1 MKLLLEVRRMTN
13 ISFAEQAKQRSLDFF
28 QAYGVENNMEKVLSF
43 FSKESALIGWG
54 PKEIYFDYAAIVATA
69 HQRMTIP
76 FFMQFDDISTEIIN
90 ATANFCIVM
99 VTAKLT
105 YHTDRGNTVR
115 EQERATFVYRKE
127 QGEPKIVYLHSSA
140 AKKIQAWGIIQPL
153 EHGVEA
159 TRRLRQLECDR
170 SMAIDMCE
178 HTPNGLLYCSIG
190 EHFPFIY
197 ANQALCDILGFKDF
211 TELMEYTKGMIESC
225 IYQADIERIQ
235 HILVSFTNGIPYT
248 INYRLLTKQGQVKW
262 IMERGRYV
270 LDADTGEEYYICTI
284 IPLELEQDDFSYG
297 NLVDYSYIEN
307 APLSIELFLEQT
319 LDYMSFKERPAVCQK
334 LLQHCCETLQA
345 SGAVLYSLKEQ
356 DKRFKI
362 IHYFDKANLPMRNIY
377 SHLSWDSVATYFEE
391 AGFSLCSDINNFPN
405 SAFHCLGKEGLRS
418 CISKVITIQ
427 GEDAYLLSIYHRGKA
442 HAWTENE
449 RDIVEQAA
457 KLYELLLDEDF

>member
-54 PKEIYFDYAAIVATA
+54 SKEIYLDYAAIVATA

-105 YHTDRGNTVR
+105 YHTDRGHTVH

-178 HTPNGLLYCSIG
+178 HTPNGLLYCCIG

-319 LDYMSFKERPAVCQK
+319 LDYMSFKDRPAVCQK
-334 LLQHCCETLQA
+334 LLQHCCDTLQA
-345 SGAVLYSLKEQ
+345 SGGVVVQIQGDEERLEPIYYYDAKGFPLSYFHHHFTWQHCSRFFKE
-356 DKRFKI
+356 DGFSI
-362 IHYFDKANLPMRNIY
+362 CTDFRNVPAAIFNGADVSHVRSSIAKLIKVQGRPSY
-377 SHLSWDSVATYFEE
+377 LLAIFYRDNSHL
-391 AGFSLCSDINNFPN
+391 
-405 SAFHCLGKEGLRS
+405 
-418 CISKVITIQ
+418 
-427 GEDAYLLSIYHRGKA
+427 
-442 HAWTENE
+442 WTENE
-449 RDIVEQAA
+449 QDIVEQAS
-457 KLYELLLDEDF
+457 KIYSLLLDESF

>member
-1 MKLLLEVRRMTN
+1 MTN

-54 PKEIYFDYAAIVATA
+54 PKEIYLDYAAIVATA

-178 HTPNGLLYCSIG
+178 HTPNGLIYCQIG
-190 EHFPFIY
+190 EHYPLIY
-197 ANQALCDILGFKDF
+197 ANQSFCEIMGCDDF
-211 TELMEYTKGMIESC
+211 TDLMQYTEGR
-225 IYQADIERIQ
+225 IERAVYRESLPRVQ
-235 HILVSFTNGIPYT
+235 QARLSHISTTPYT
-248 INYRLLTKQGQVKW
+248 ITYRLVTKQGTLKW
-262 IMERGRYV
+262 VMERGRYIS
-270 LDADTGEEYYICTI
+270 DQETGEEYFICTI
-284 IPLELEQDDFSYG
+284 IPLELNNPELSYG
-297 NLVDYSYIEN
+297 NLVDFNYINN
-307 APLSIELFLEQT
+307 AKISVELFLQQT
-319 LDYMSFKERPAVCQK
+319 LDFMDFNNRALSCQK
-334 LLQHCCETLQA
+334 LLQQCCETLQA
-345 SGAVLYSLKEQ
+345 SGGIVCSIK
-356 DKRFKI
+356 
-362 IHYFDKANLPMRNIY
+362 DKAMKMEPLYYYDANNHPMGKILCNY
-377 SHLSWDSVATYFEE
+377 TWEE
-391 AGFSLCSDINNFPN
+391 MEGVFSEDGFSICSDLNAIPDDVFQEQNTGYIK
-405 SAFHCLGKEGLRS
+405 SA
-418 CISKVITIQ
+418 ISKVITID
-427 GEDAYLLSIYHRGKA
+427 GHAAYLLTFFHRHKL
-442 HAWTENE
+442 HSWTESE
-449 RDIVEQAA
+449 QDIILQTS
-457 KLYELLLDEDF
+457 KLYSILLDESF